1 MRANVNTNL
10 QLLTRRLQI
19 LRHLPLLF
27 IYLQTLMCRLR
38 WQSSA
43 GSFCFIHSRSFCF
56 RFAITNTLRLFS
68 HRSTRLDA
76 LAVDTNFAKKAE
88 GWVSSCGD
96 VTFWLELM
104 APRCEGRQFEPGR
117 EQGIFSSFI
126 PKNLLLFSSS
136 PKYSLELPWRTKKK
150 KKKTGS
156 GNIYKKTQK
165 LFRGLGDLF
174 WKIYFKPRGPLK
186 IFSLLRNWIYFV

>member
-1 MRANVNTNL
+1 MNCVCFFSVRSWDNLYHVKTSPYKTCTATMRANVNTNL

-117 EQGIFSSFI
+117 EQGFFF
-126 PKNLLLFSSS
+126 LLLFQ
-136 PKYSLELPWRTKKK
+136 KIFFFFLLVQNIPWSYLGEQRKK

-156 GNIYKKTQK
+156 GNMYKKTQ
-165 LFRGLGDLF
+165 
-174 WKIYFKPRGPLK
+174 
-186 IFSLLRNWIYFV
+186 

>member
-19 LRHLPLLF
+19 LRHLPLLCIF
-27 IYLQTLMCRLR
+27 LQTLMCRLR

-76 LAVDTNFAKKAE
+76 LAVDANFAKKAE

-96 VTFWLELM
+96 VMFWLELM

-117 EQGIFSSFI
+117 EQGLFFFF
-126 PKNLLLFSSS
+126 LLLLQKIFFLFLLV
-136 PKYSLELPWRTKKK
+136 KNIPWCYLGARRKKK
-150 KKKTGS
+150 KNGS
-156 GNIYKKTQK
+156 GGRPNSY
-165 LFRGLGDLF
+165 LGGPRDLF
-174 WKIYFKPRGPLK
+174 WKIYFKSRGLLK
-186 IFSLLRNWIYFV
+186 IFSLLWNWIYFV

>member
-1 MRANVNTNL
+1 MKCVCFFSVRSWDKLYHVKTSPYKTCTATMRANVNTNL

-19 LRHLPLLF
+19 LRHLPLLCIF
-27 IYLQTLMCRLR
+27 LQTLMCRLR

-76 LAVDTNFAKKAE
+76 LAVDANFAKKAE

-96 VTFWLELM
+96 VMFWLELM

-117 EQGIFSSFI
+117 EQGLFFFF
-126 PKNLLLFSSS
+126 LLLLQKIFFLFLLV
-136 PKYSLELPWRTKKK
+136 KNIPWCYLGARRKKK
-150 KKKTGS
+150 KKR
-156 GNIYKKTQK
+156 
-165 LFRGLGDLF
+165 FR
-174 WKIYFKPRGPLK
+174 W
-186 IFSLLRNWIYFV
+186 

>member
-1 MRANVNTNL
+1 MNCVCFFSVRSWDNLYHVKTSPYKTCTATMRANVNTNL

-117 EQGIFSSFI
+117 EQGLFFFFFYSKKSSSFFF
-126 PKNLLLFSSS
+126 LS
-136 PKYSLELPWRTKKK
+136 KYSLELPWRTKEK

-156 GNIYKKTQK
+156 GNMYKKTQ
-165 LFRGLGDLF
+165 
-174 WKIYFKPRGPLK
+174 
-186 IFSLLRNWIYFV
+186 